1 MTQVI
6 VSLSTIP
13 PRFPFLGQTLQSL
26 LVQSVRPDRI
36 EVWIPRSYRRFPEH
50 SFCLPDVP
58 DGVTIE
64 VNDKDLGPATKILP
78 CVRKYRGT
86 DTRILYVDDDRIY
99 WRCLLESL
107 LEAAK
112 KRPHECIA
120 AKGAD
125 VKFFFKEATG
135 RQSRL
140 PRANA
145 RGGGMSNFLGNLPYW
160 IGREIAFTRQKSPP
174 WMVSRHESGYAD
186 IAEGFMGVLVRPE
199 FFDDEAFDIPPILW
213 AVDDVWLAGC
223 LARKDI
229 PIWVER
235 VVSRRKQDK
244 RKVEGTGGVVAPLTS
259 AVIENHNRA
268 AANQACV
275 RYFREK
281 HGIWL

>member
-1 MTQVI
+1 
-6 VSLSTIP
+6 
-13 PRFPFLGQTLQSL
+13 
-26 LVQSVRPDRI
+26 
-36 EVWIPRSYRRFPEH
+36 
-50 SFCLPDVP
+50 
-58 DGVTIE
+58 
-64 VNDKDLGPATKILP
+64 
-78 CVRKYRGT
+78 
-86 DTRILYVDDDRIY
+86 
-99 WRCLLESL
+99 
-107 LEAAK
+107 
-112 KRPHECIA
+112 
-120 AKGAD
+120 
-125 VKFFFKEATG
+125 
-135 RQSRL
+135 
-140 PRANA
+140 
-145 RGGGMSNFLGNLPYW
+145 MSNFLGNLPYW

-199 FFDDEAFDIPPILW
+199 FFDDEAFDIPTILW

-259 AVIENHNRA
+259 AVIESHNRA